1 MYKCLSVFYRSI
13 AHNIMSNDVCPFVRV
28 SGCYQNEQALLISMT
43 VT

>member
-1 MYKCLSVFYRSI
+1 MYKCLSVFYRTI

-28 SGCYQNEQALLISMT
+28 SQNEQALLISMT